1 MLFFRS
7 EERIAAWCQ
16 ARGVALRPIVRMDQL
31 WQMAV
36 TWYGT
41 RLDAE
46 SRRPGATEM
55 RGIFAGIGLHGD
67 FWDPTSD
74 AFGAEVPNDSC
85 G

>member
-7 EERIAAWCQ
+7 EETVEAWCR
-16 ARGVALRPIVRMDQL
+16 ARGISRRPLVNLAQL

-41 RLDAE
+41 RLEPE
-46 SRRPGATEM
+46 SRRPAPQEV
-55 RGIFAGIGLHGD
+55 RGIFARIGLED
-67 FWDPTSD
+67 PFWDPLD
-74 AFGAEVPNDSC
+74 DSFD